1 MHMLH
6 AFAAPPLQVKLGK
19 KENLIWLMFRDK
31 MMMECVLSN
40 TPEEFNES
48 RQSAEAI

>member
-1 MHMLH
+1 MLH

-19 KENLIWLMFRDK
+19 KKENLIWIMSRDK
-31 MMMECVLSN
+31 MMMEGLQSN